1 MFKEL
6 KELRYFI
13 LKFLQDVKL
22 IFSTPAIR
30 TDKTNTND
38 NNKQFINCLE
48 KAKLD
53 SIHHTNITEDHLSAY
68 GLHINGYGTRV

>member
-13 LKFLQDVKL
+13 LKFLPDVKL

-38 NNKQFINCLE
+38 NNK
-48 KAKLD
+48 
-53 SIHHTNITEDHLSAY
+53 
-68 GLHINGYGTRV
+68 